1 MAFFPNFSE
10 IDGNIRTTLEGR
22 KGKPLAV
29 SNLNV
34 WVKMTSA
41 VGGGLIL
48 YSNPDFKLFKAAGDG
63 NVSTIYGGNSQSGVL
78 GVDWANKPVYA
89 SDGLGLYPRPV
100 VTSIEIDEGA
110 GNISRKATVSM
121 TAFTK
126 GQAELLSE
134 YFLEPGYTVFFEFGW
149 NTHNSVGQIVDTGAD
164 SIAEMQD
171 IKKLI
176 EKRAN
181 SNGTYENYLGYIT
194 GGNISLN
201 GTSWDISINL
211 TGFTE
216 LPLYLKTH
224 EGLNV
229 EDSEN
234 KTKETSDSLRY
245 DTPKDSEPDG
255 LRMFK
260 TMFNDLPLVRMTQP
274 VKDLEGELDDEKNFI
289 NFDEAVKTELN
300 NVTDGTWVSRGLSFV
315 GIDRFRSTAKVEGVS
330 FEPPAATKI
339 VDDDRFIRFGAM
351 MRILQASVVDGFKLG
366 NKEISVAINSSDI
379 KISSFPNIFSLDK
392 SKLFIPNPQSPNF
405 SLSSVV
411 SATEEQKNIQ
421 PNGIVD
427 NSVLGVQFPQ
437 QTPSEGNIR
446 KEARYWGY
454 LDDLY
459 VNFDFFK
466 NVISTSNF
474 DIRNVLYTIL
484 NGLSSAA
491 GNIWDFQIVDKSDE
505 NSDKIQLSIVDLN
518 FVPKTDKDKIYEFNL
533 MGEQS
538 IFISNTFDMDIG
550 GQMMN
555 HIISKRIGLRQSD
568 ERDIST
574 EDGMFTDKED
584 QILPKIQRIELE
596 ETDKSNQNPTEPPTE
611 REIKDKNLQ
620 LFLDTVGIFP
630 RINNKNKIKKDDLF
644 PNLYFAT
651 STDKP
656 VFDNLRSNT
665 LISKKG
671 NVTEEYS
678 PLLPVKFS
686 FKIHGISGIKRGD
699 KFKVKGLPEQYYK
712 NGFFQVTAVKHSVSG
727 MKWETDVEGSY
738 RRAL

>member
-1 MAFFPNFSE
+1 M
-10 IDGNIRTTLEGR
+10 
-22 KGKPLAV
+22 
-29 SNLNV
+29 
-34 WVKMTSA
+34 
-41 VGGGLIL
+41 
-48 YSNPDFKLFKAAGDG
+48 
-63 NVSTIYGGNSQSGVL
+63 
-78 GVDWANKPVYA
+78 
-89 SDGLGLYPRPV
+89 
-100 VTSIEIDEGA
+100 
-110 GNISRKATVSM
+110 
-121 TAFTK
+121 
-126 GQAELLSE
+126 
-134 YFLEPGYTVFFEFGW
+134 
-149 NTHNSVGQIVDTGAD
+149 
-164 SIAEMQD
+164 
-171 IKKLI
+171 
-176 EKRAN
+176 
-181 SNGTYENYLGYIT
+181 
-194 GGNISLN
+194 
-201 GTSWDISINL
+201 
-211 TGFTE
+211 
-216 LPLYLKTH
+216 
-224 EGLNV
+224 
-229 EDSEN
+229 
-234 KTKETSDSLRY
+234 
-245 DTPKDSEPDG
+245 
-255 LRMFK
+255 
-260 TMFNDLPLVRMTQP
+260 
-274 VKDLEGELDDEKNFI
+274 
-289 NFDEAVKTELN
+289 
-300 NVTDGTWVSRGLSFV
+300 
-315 GIDRFRSTAKVEGVS
+315 
-330 FEPPAATKI
+330 
-339 VDDDRFIRFGAM
+339 
-351 MRILQASVVDGFKLG
+351 
-366 NKEISVAINSSDI
+366 
-379 KISSFPNIFSLDK
+379 
-392 SKLFIPNPQSPNF
+392 
-405 SLSSVV
+405 
-411 SATEEQKNIQ
+411 
-421 PNGIVD
+421 
-427 NSVLGVQFPQ
+427 
-437 QTPSEGNIR
+437 
-446 KEARYWGY
+446 
-454 LDDLY
+454 DDLY